1 MKITISKSELVAA
14 LDTVIKAT
22 SSRATVPSLAGI
34 LISTEDDSISFFASD
49 LETSI
54 KTSVPGVIEEKGS
67 LAVPG
72 KIFTNIIKNL
82 PEAAVVLET
91 KNETVLISCNQSH
104 FEINTLNTGEFSRFP
119 DISGVDSITL
129 PSTVLNKMVKKVAKA
144 VSNDETRAILTG
156 ILLTVDKEIVKMVA
170 TDSYRLSLVELFL
183 DEPIT
188 ENFEVLIPGKAF
200 EEVIKM
206 SASSHE
212 VKITLTSNQILFNFA
227 ETSYITRRL
236 DGNFPNYNQLIPKE
250 WKVKT
255 TVSLSELSEAVKRVS
270 LMALNNTAIKIVC
283 SVEDQQ
289 IKLSSKAQD
298 IGLAEE
304 VVLAKIE
311 GESQEI
317 SFNHSFIQDGLSVID
332 NEFVSLEIQDGMK
345 PGLLRCPE
353 EGFTY
358 LMMPVRSNH

>member
-34 LISTEDDSISFFASD
+34 LISAENDAITFFATD

-54 KTSVPGVIEEKGS
+54 QTSVSGLIEEKGT

-72 KIFTNIIKNL
+72 KIFINIIKSL
-82 PEAAVVLET
+82 PEAAVIIET
-91 KNETVLISCNQSH
+91 QNDTAFVSCNQSH
-104 FEINTLNTGEFSRFP
+104 FEINTLNDADFTRFP
-119 DISGVDSITL
+119 DVTGIEHISL
-129 PSTVLNKMVKKVAKA
+129 PSDVLNEMVKKVVKA
-144 VSNDETRAILTG
+144 VSSDETRAILTG

-170 TDSYRLSLVELFL
+170 TDSYRLSLVEKFL
-183 DEPIT
+183 DEPVVD
-188 ENFEVLIPGKAF
+188 NFEVLIPGKAF
-200 EEVIKM
+200 EEVVRM
-206 SASSHE
+206 SATSNK
-212 VKITLTSNQILFNFA
+212 VNITLTSNQILFTFG
-227 ETSYITRRL
+227 ETSYLTRRL

-250 WKVKT
+250 WKAKT
-255 TVSLSELSEAVKRVS
+255 TVTLSELSESVKRVS

-298 IGLAEE
+298 VGLAEE
-304 VVLAKIE
+304 KVLAKIE
-311 GESQEI
+311 GETQEI
-317 SFNHSFIQDGLSVID
+317 SFNHSFIQDGLSVIS
-332 NEFVSLEIQDGMK
+332 NEFVSLEIQDKMK
-345 PGLLRCPE
+345 PGILRCPE

-358 LMMPVRSNH
+358 LMMPVRANH